1 MIKFCMLLLS
11 LSLFAR
17 ENPFFP
23 VGSALDIPLATTQI
37 KKAPMLQ
44 QSAFTLPSS
53 AREIER
59 IIVQYK
65 NMDGSIAEK
74 NITLQKS
81 IDWHLP
87 IHISQY
93 STPTTTANRR
103 LKYKNFLSLPFISF
117 YIKEKNMQI
126 ITKDRLLHSFLLVKP
141 HRIVCDFKR
150 DVNLKSF
157 IKKIKY
163 ADGFK
168 EIKIGTH
175 SGYYRVVIVLDGFYK
190 YRINKRDKGY
200 FISLY

>member
-1 MIKFCMLLLS
+1 MIKFCMLLFS
-11 LSLFAR
+11 VTLFAR

-23 VGSALDIPLATTQI
+23 VDSALDIPLTTTQV

-53 AREIER
+53 AREIESV
-59 IIVQYK
+59 IVQYK

-74 NITLQKS
+74 NVTLQKS
-81 IDWHLP
+81 IDWHHPIFLTQNSKATLP
-87 IHISQY
+87 VQKK
-93 STPTTTANRR
+93 
-103 LKYKNFLSLPFISF
+103 LKYKKFASLPFISF
-117 YIKEKNMQI
+117 YIKGKKMQI
-126 ITKDRLLHSFLLVKP
+126 VTKDRLLRSFLLVKP

-157 IKKIKY
+157 VKKAKY
-163 ADGFK
+163 ADGFQ

-190 YRINKRDKGY
+190 YTMKKRDKGY

>member
-103 LKYKNFLSLPFISF
+103 LKYKKFLSLPFISF